1 MSEKV
6 RPKPAPLNSRSA
18 RQSLGSRHVAFALVV
33 IVLVGCFVLGGSSRG
48 DVASLIV
55 LRPLVAVALTGGFLC
70 LDADDLRGNRFIL
83 TFSAAIATLPLLF
96 LVPLPPEIWT
106 RLPGRELVADIDRT
120 AGLGSLWRPLTLA
133 PAATWNA
140 FHASLVFVTVVVL
153 GVHLRDR
160 QRLWLLH
167 VILVLG
173 GCSVI
178 LGLMQTAGS
187 PDGPLYFY
195 QVTNNGAQVGLFAN
209 RNHHALLVA
218 MMLPILWV
226 LALPLLRAQPRERVL
241 GLALIAYGIA
251 LLPLLLS
258 IGSRGGLLC
267 GAAALLSLPLLV
279 RDGTSR
285 PDRTAAPFVGRL
297 RRRMPVLAA
306 CGLAIVGGLVV
317 ALTVSWGQGFAL
329 DRLLSQT
336 VAKDLRW
343 QMLPTIGAMAVR
355 YWPVGSGVG
364 TFEQAFRI
372 DEPDALL
379 GPEYV
384 NHAHNDWLEL
394 LVTTGAMGLVMLA
407 IASFALIVRVRQ
419 AWSAHR
425 STSNQVSAARLGI
438 VLIGLAALASLGDY
452 PLRVPSLT
460 AVFAVAVI
468 WAGCPFALR
477 GPMTELEKT

>member
-6 RPKPAPLNSRSA
+6 LPKRAPFNNRVA
-18 RQSLGSRHVAFALVV
+18 RQRLDSRQVAFALLVG
-33 IVLVGCFVLGGSSRG
+33 VLVGCFVLGGSSRG

-55 LRPLVAVALTGGFLC
+55 LRPVVEVAFTGGILC

-83 TFSAAIATLPLLF
+83 TFSAAFAALPLLF

-153 GVHLRDR
+153 GVHLRDD
-160 QRLWLLH
+160 QRLLLLRA
-167 VILVLG
+167 ILVLG
-173 GCSVI
+173 GFSVV
-178 LGLMQTAGS
+178 LGLMQAAGS

-218 MMLPILWV
+218 MMLPMLWV

-241 GLALIAYGIA
+241 GMALIACGIA
-251 LLPLLLS
+251 LLPFLLL

-279 RDGTSR
+279 GVGSSR
-285 PDRTAAPFVGRL
+285 PDRTEAPFAGRH
-297 RRRMPVLAA
+297 RRRMPALAA
-306 CGLAIVGGLVV
+306 CGLVIVGGLVV
-317 ALTVSWGQGFAL
+317 VFTVSWGQGFAL

-343 QMLPTIGAMAVR
+343 QMLPTIGAMAVQ

-364 TFEQAFRI
+364 TFEQAFKI
-372 DEPDALL
+372 GEPDALL

-394 LVTTGAMGLVMLA
+394 LVTTGALGLVMLA
-407 IASFALIVRVRQ
+407 IAAFALIVRIRNV
-419 AWSAHR
+419 WSEHR
-425 STSNQVSAARLGI
+425 PTSNEVSPPRLGI

-452 PLRVPSLT
+452 PLRVPSLA